1 MLKMNRRLVLA
12 GISSIP
18 FTASPA
24 LANQSFSSSADKI
37 ASLPQGKAIGRK
49 TDGIL
54 SLKGIPFALPPVGPL
69 RFRAPQPARSWKGL
83 YDAREFG
90 NAPLQANP
98 PANLTARQ
106 YLGAEIGED
115 CLNLNIWAPS
125 APGNYPVYVWIHGGG
140 NVMGAASQAPAD
152 GALFARHGIV
162 CVTIGYRVGVLG
174 FLELGGLLGE
184 EWRGSGNNGL
194 KDITAALQWIQD
206 NIEAVGGDP
215 DRVTIGG
222 ESAGGKNII
231 SLLAASQAHGLF
243 ARAIVQSGAETIH
256 SRETAD
262 NIALAAG
269 LRLCENGQKPS
280 DILTLPAQQI
290 LSLQKTVQS
299 SFDRPFPFRAIVDGD
314 FLPQSPIAAIRDG
327 ASADVPLLI
336 GTNRDESIL
345 FRDRNLVGQPI
356 AQKELANLDADIAR
370 PVFEKYKQAYP
381 ELSAEALRV
390 RFLTAAE
397 YWKSSMDIA
406 KARAEKARAPTF
418 IYRFDQEAEKGPF
431 SGWAPHA
438 SELGYVWNKLD
449 HPMARLFGTEKSA
462 DNMKLSSMMHR
473 YWAAFIKDGK
483 LDDSW
488 PAFEAS
494 GAVMHFDK
502 QSAMNILNSSELAL
516 WNK

>member
-1 MLKMNRRLVLA
+1 MLKMNRRLVIA
-12 GISSIP
+12 GISSLP
-18 FTASPA
+18 FTARSA
-24 LANQSFSSSADKI
+24 LAAKSSFSGEEHI
-37 ASLPQGKAIGRK
+37 VSLPQGKAVGRQA
-49 TDGIL
+49 DGIF
-54 SLKGIPFALPPVGPL
+54 SLKGIPYAQPPVGSL
-69 RFRAPQPARSWKGL
+69 RFRPPQPTRSWDGL
-83 YDAREFG
+83 RDATGFG
-90 NAPLQANP
+90 NAPLQASP
-98 PANLTARQ
+98 PAGLTARQ
-106 YLGAEIGED
+106 FLGADIGED

-162 CVTIGYRVGVLG
+162 CVTIGYRLGVLG

-231 SLLAASQAHGLF
+231 SLLAAPQTQGLF
-243 ARAIVQSGAETIH
+243 AKAIVQSGAETIH
-256 SRETAD
+256 GRDSAD
-262 NIALAAG
+262 KIALSAG
-269 LRLCENGQKPS
+269 LSLCVDGKKPA
-280 DILTLPAQQI
+280 DILTLPASQI

-299 SFDRPFPFRAIVDGD
+299 DFDRPFPFRAVVDGD
-314 FLPQSPIAAIRDG
+314 FLPQSPIAAIRKG
-327 ASADVPLLI
+327 ASADIPLLI

-345 FRDRNLVGQPI
+345 FLDRKLVGQPV
-356 AQKELANLDADIAR
+356 AQAELTNLDVEAAR
-370 PVFEKYKQAYP
+370 PIFAKYKDAYP

-406 KARAEKARAPTF
+406 TARAGKARAPTF

-438 SELGYVWNKLD
+438 SELGYVWDKLD

-473 YWAAFIKDGK
+473 YWAAFIKDEK
-483 LDDSW
+483 LGDSW

-494 GAVMHFDK
+494 AAVMHFDK
-502 QSAMNILNSSELAL
+502 QSAMRILDSSELAL